1 MGYGKKELYEMKRD
15 KRRWVED
22 KFDIEDDISG

>member
-15 KRRWVED
+15 KKKWVED
-22 KFDIEDDISG
+22 KYDIDDNNG

>member
-15 KRRWVED
+15 KRKWTED
-22 KFDIEDDISG
+22 MYDIEEET

>member
-15 KRRWVED
+15 KKKWVED
-22 KFDIEDDISG
+22 KYDIEDNNG

>member
-15 KRRWVED
+15 RKKWVED
-22 KFDIEDDISG
+22 MYDVEEET

>member
-1 MGYGKKELYEMKRD
+1 MGYGKKERYNMKRD

-22 KFDIEDDISG
+22 KFDIEDGE

>member
-1 MGYGKKELYEMKRD
+1 MGYNKKELYEMKRD

-22 KFDIEDDISG
+22 KFDIEDEPNG

>member
-15 KRRWVED
+15 KKKWVED
-22 KFDIEDDISG
+22 MYDVEEEI

>member
-22 KFDIEDDISG
+22 MYDIEDET